1 MVEKR
6 DDFARICLL
15 NISGFSLSA
24 HSAKDDHLRSF
35 MEENDVDVM
44 ILPEANVCW
53 HKLYHRDRLH
63 ERTFG
68 WFEDIHRGHAY
79 NFGDDESDRRQ
90 YGGIVILS
98 RNHSASRVM
107 ESGRDET
114 GLGRWTWVR
123 YRGRNGIITRIVGCY
138 RPCVPSSTSSSGSVY
153 AQHQRHFNAAAD
165 DICPREAFIRD
176 LKTDIQSWLD
186 SGDQLIIGLDAN
198 EDMRRGPVSS
208 MLREKGM
215 SEAVMALHGV
225 NAPPTTDYGSKV
237 IDGIWVSPTLT
248 PTKAGYLAC
257 GEAIPRT
264 DHRCLWFDISYQN
277 IYGHN
282 LPAMPT
288 FRARRLK
295 LNDPRV
301 VKRFNDAYE

>member
-1 MVEKR
+1 MKPSGPVSPWWRDIPADRWKGGRSHQRRKRKDTEKKKEKKKKNNATQPSQEEEHFRERLENLRQRTLTGNDSHHPSDSWGDRMVEKR

-24 HSAKDDHLRSF
+24 HSAKDDHLQSF

-53 HKLYHRDRLH
+53 HKLHHRDRLH

-123 YRGRNGIITRIVGCY
+123 YRGRNGIIT
-138 RPCVPSSTSSSGSVY
+138 
-153 AQHQRHFNAAAD
+153 
-165 DICPREAFIRD
+165 
-176 LKTDIQSWLD
+176 
-186 SGDQLIIGLDAN
+186 
-198 EDMRRGPVSS
+198 
-208 MLREKGM
+208 
-215 SEAVMALHGV
+215 
-225 NAPPTTDYGSKV
+225 
-237 IDGIWVSPTLT
+237 
-248 PTKAGYLAC
+248 
-257 GEAIPRT
+257 
-264 DHRCLWFDISYQN
+264 
-277 IYGHN
+277 
-282 LPAMPT
+282 
-288 FRARRLK
+288 
-295 LNDPRV
+295 
-301 VKRFNDAYE
+301 